1 MSHMRANRHI
11 AATLTALS
19 LTISTLAPATAVST
33 DTVGDIPAK
42 QSVAY
47 VSSGNRACSG
57 ALINPQ
63 WVVTAAHCFK
73 RKGLPGAEQ
82 DPEQVHYVSVG
93 VGINGH
99 TIPFTK
105 VFFPPWSEMP
115 WSEKK
120 HMGDIALI
128 RLDKKASAPTLSVS
142 PDSVAEGS
150 AVTVLGWGGLF
161 FPHSDFTTTV
171 NGVAGKIIGITPQ
184 QLGIVLGGDSVA
196 GTGDSGGPVLNSR
209 GEIVGIVGSGENM
222 KRREDFV
229 IYGSDTNFFGA
240 TKIDSNTWAWMKTTM
255 DAHSVQG
262 LDAHD
267 PADTVDMSVKS
278 VGGIFNGGSTSLT
291 TMLRPLGV
299 FFGLIQII
307 FYPILPLISGLAD
320 LIGVRPIL
328 NKHL

>member
-1 MSHMRANRHI
+1 MSRMRRNGLI
-11 AATLTALS
+11 TATITALS
-19 LTISTLAPATAVST
+19 LTTSALTPATAVST
-33 DTVGDIPAK
+33 DTVGNIPAK
-42 QSVAY
+42 RSVAY

-57 ALINPQ
+57 ALIDPQ

-73 RKGLPGAEQ
+73 RQGLPGAEQ
-82 DPEQVHYVSVG
+82 DPEQVNYVSVG
-93 VGINGH
+93 AGINGQ

-105 VFFPPWSEMP
+105 VFFPPWSQMP

-128 RLDKKASAPTLSVS
+128 RLDKEADAPVLSVA
-142 PDSVAEGS
+142 PDSVVEGS

-171 NGVAGKIIGITPQ
+171 NGVKGKIIGITPQ
-184 QLGIVLGGDSVA
+184 QLGIVLDSGSVA
-196 GTGDSGGPVLNSR
+196 GTGDSGGPVLNDR

-255 DAHSVQG
+255 DTHRVQG
-262 LDAHD
+262 LGAHD

-278 VGGIFNGGSTSLT
+278 VGGIFDGGSTSIT

-307 FYPILPLISGLAD
+307 FYPILSLISWLAD
-320 LIGVRPIL
+320 LIGLRPII